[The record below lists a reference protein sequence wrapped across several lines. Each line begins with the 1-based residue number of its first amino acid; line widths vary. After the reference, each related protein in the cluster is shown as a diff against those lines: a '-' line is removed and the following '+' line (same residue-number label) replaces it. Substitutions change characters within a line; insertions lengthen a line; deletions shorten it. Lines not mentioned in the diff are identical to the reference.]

1 MSAESGHTSHARIEA
16 MPDEEIKSDNPGMET
31 KIGCASKQTGKAI
44 VTHLYVK
51 FKENR
56 KPNSYGEALCDNAY
70 EIVNSFV
77 HEKDHISKAI
87 KMGYYKWAE
96 LISTDAGRCS
106 VERSAIA
113 AQRSHSS
120 WSGCRIGYKK
130 GIDNYEKRH

>member
-31 KIGCASKQTGKAI
+31 KIGCASKHTDKAI

-51 FKENR
+51 
-56 KPNSYGEALCDNAY
+56 LY

-96 LISTDAGRCS
+96 LNSTVAGRGS